1 LEPYGNP
8 LPRQALW
15 RDPLDNGLIPTQN
28 SALHSQ
34 SGRGFEA
41 SGGAKMSEPKCRPRL
56 LLELSLENLKRLYS
70 LFDAIER
77 TVRNLKVAR
86 ELCRSGRSLLSTRT
100 AFREHEIS
108 AAEFQD
114 LLRRLAE
121 RERDDL
127 AKREKDATA
136 IAM

>member
-1 LEPYGNP
+1 
-8 LPRQALW
+8 
-15 RDPLDNGLIPTQN
+15 
-28 SALHSQ
+28 
-34 SGRGFEA
+34 
-41 SGGAKMSEPKCRPRL
+41 MSEPKCRPRL

-77 TVRNLKVAR
+77 IMRNLKVAR

-121 RERDDL
+121 RERDDS